1 MMISIKNQGRGPA
14 YHVEI
19 AGRWPDYEDVS
30 SRSIMVDDQKYL
42 LIPFYESERVRL
54 TYYDL
59 YGNFYS
65 QEFYGN
71 VNETRTYMRFE
82 SDPPRLELR
91 TNRIRYRQ

>member
-1 MMISIKNQGRGPA
+1 M
-14 YHVEI
+14 EI
-19 AGRWPDYEDVS
+19 EGRWADYNNCTC
-30 SRSIMVDDQKYL
+30 RSMMVGEERYL
-42 LIPFYESERVRL
+42 IIPYYEREEVRL

-65 QEFYGN
+65 QEFYGKLN
-71 VNETRTYMRFE
+71 AEQTRMLYE